1 MWNYVIF
8 SQISKVWTPLWPWIL
23 CFGSHPSI
31 GFCAVTFLTW
41 VSNLVWIGWKL
52 FDLSND
58 NRKNMIWPLW
68 PWPLTF
74 TSQIVNTCNLA
85 QGQYIKL
92 ISWWYIENS
101 LRYSVPNL
109 STDRQ
114 THTHRYTEMTNIGSQ
129 NRRFFEPNKH
139 TNRTDQHT
147 GKFCKN
153 SPVMKC
159 HSKSENGEFRRQNS
173 NIKIK
178 FYIFRNFFYSISSI
192 M

>member
-1 MWNYVIF
+1 MFLAQKMWNLVIF

-41 VSNLVWIGWKL
+41 VSNLVRIGWKL

-68 PWPLTF
+68 PRPLTF

-92 ISWWYIENS
+92 ISWWYVENS

-109 STDRQ
+109 STNTQ
-114 THTHRYTEMTNIGSQ
+114 
-129 NRRFFEPNKH
+129 
-139 TNRTDQHT
+139 TNRL
-147 GKFCKN
+147 
-153 SPVMKC
+153 KC
-159 HSKSENGEFRRQNS
+159 HSKSDTGEFLQNLPVCWS
-173 NIKIK
+173 VR
-178 FYIFRNFFYSISSI
+178 FVCVCVC
-192 M
+192 